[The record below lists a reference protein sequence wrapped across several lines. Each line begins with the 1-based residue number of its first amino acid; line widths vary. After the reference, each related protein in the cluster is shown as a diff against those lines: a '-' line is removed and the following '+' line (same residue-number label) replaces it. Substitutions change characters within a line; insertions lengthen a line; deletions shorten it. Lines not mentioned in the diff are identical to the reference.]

1 MLTRFLIV
9 ILAILNVG
17 VALWWM
23 LPRAEPAV
31 EPVRAE
37 PGVASLEVLP
47 SPTTAAP
54 VAPATTVVPE
64 QAPALATA
72 AAVPPTAEPA
82 KPAAPAAAEPKPAEP
97 VPAAAAVPTPAVAE
111 QCASFGPFAAQAQ
124 AQAALSALA
133 GAVVRSRLRE
143 VPGKPAS
150 SYRVFIPPAAS
161 REEAQATA
169 KRIVEAG
176 FNDYFI
182 VSQGEEANAV
192 ALGQYRNR
200 EGAERRLAALTAAGF
215 PAKLGSNG
223 GEGAAVWWLDV
234 ASKDAAGLATAK
246 QRSAAAQ
253 QQSLDC
259 ARLR

>member
-23 LPRAEPAV
+23 LPRAEPAG

-47 SPTTAAP
+47 SPTAAAP
-54 VAPATTVVPE
+54 VPPATTVVPE

-72 AAVPPTAEPA
+72 AAVQPKAEPA
-82 KPAAPAAAEPKPAEP
+82 KPVAPAAESTPAEP

-133 GAVVRSRLRE
+133 GAAVRSHLRE

-182 VSQGEEANAV
+182 VSQGEDANAV

-234 ASKDAAGLATAK
+234 ASKDAAGLATVK
-246 QRSAAAQ
+246 QRSAAVQ

-259 ARLR
+259 TRLR